1 MMALNG
7 LQLLL
12 DNDAF
17 DPMDAQNVFR
27 VLAIQVCSITN

>member
-1 MMALNG
+1 MALNG

-17 DPMDAQNVFR
+17 DPLDAQNVFR
-27 VLAIQVCSITN
+27 VLSIQVSF

>member
-1 MMALNG
+1 MALNG

-17 DPMDAQNVFR
+17 DLADSQNVFR
-27 VLAIQVCSITN
+27 VLAIQVG